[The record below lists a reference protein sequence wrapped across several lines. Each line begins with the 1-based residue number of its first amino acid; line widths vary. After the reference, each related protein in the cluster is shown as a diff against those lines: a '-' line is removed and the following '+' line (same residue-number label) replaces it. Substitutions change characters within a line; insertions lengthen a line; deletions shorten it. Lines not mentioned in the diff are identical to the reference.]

1 MNLVSDCVASFS
13 CVLFI
18 LIKILTLFHDFFELA
33 NHLTTLP
40 CCTDEPESEDNGDF
54 LEMDMVIEEE

>member
-13 CVLFI
+13 CVLFL

-33 NHLTTLP
+33 NHTSLLRA
-40 CCTDEPESEDNGDF
+40 DEPESEDSGDF